1 MGLSVKL
8 CYPYGEGITCVCDG
22 AGRIYKCFPELGKE
36 NYGFNCR
43 LYIRLKSQGHTA
55 HSLQSAMLSVLSS
68 E

>member
-43 LYIRLKSQGHTA
+43 LYVRLKSKGYRIYRQGA
-55 HSLQSAMLSVLSS
+55 RLSVQSS